1 MARRPGQRHPGLE
14 RQSRVRRGKPSADQP
29 PIRVGKVHGTAS
41 EFMVP
46 GEKLEKKGL
55 VMFLCCHQLHLARVT
70 GRKSAQKEWKGVG
83 VSQRFRRERGGDTR
97 GPPDS

>member
-1 MARRPGQRHPGLE
+1 M
-14 RQSRVRRGKPSADQP
+14 
-29 PIRVGKVHGTAS
+29 HGTAS

-46 GEKLEKKGL
+46 GEKLGKKGL

-83 VSQRFRRERGGDTR
+83 VSQRFRREQGGDTR